1 VSGGGRTRRARR
13 SGAVVRAGTVLLAAA
28 AALLGPS
35 AASWAATTPT
45 LAQHDSATNSN
56 GDPVCISPSSAD
68 LAQIP
73 WAQAYLDAESVWSLS
88 AGSGVSVAVLGSGVN
103 DASGVL
109 AGRLTLGPQE
119 EPAGAGTGT
128 DCVGQGTFVAGLI
141 AAQPRSGTG
150 FAGIAPAADI
160 LAIGVTD
167 GTGTA
172 TAGTLAAGIHDAA
185 AAGAR
190 IIDVSVTVAATD
202 PALNTAVSYA
212 IGRGA
217 LIVAPY
223 LADGQNSDTP
233 TYPAA
238 LPGVLSV
245 SDLAPGGGLS
255 GSAPT
260 PSAGTTAAAVGL
272 AAPGDEVLGIGPGG
286 SGMFEA
292 SGPSYAAAYVAG
304 TAALVLGYRP
314 DLTEAQLLFRLEQT
328 ADHPGTELPDP
339 QLGYGTVDPVNAVTE
354 ELPQE
359 SATGRPAAAPAAP
372 RTSLTMP
379 AATSS
384 NAPREAVEVALCA
397 LAVML
402 FVGLGAGIRSAARRR
417 TAPGAGQPA
426 PPLD

>member
-1 VSGGGRTRRARR
+1 VNGRREGRGRGGGA
-13 SGAVVRAGTVLLAAA
+13 AVRAGTVLIAAA
-28 AALLGPS
+28 AALLGP
-35 AASWAATTPT
+35 AGASWAATTPT
-45 LAQHDSATNSN
+45 LAQHNSATDSN
-56 GDPVCISPSSAD
+56 GDPVCVSPSSAE
-68 LAQIP
+68 LTQIP
-73 WAQAYLDAESVWSLS
+73 WAQTYLDAESVWSLS
-88 AGSGVSVAVLGSGVN
+88 EGSGVSVAVLGSGVD

-119 EPAGAGTGT
+119 ESGGAGTGT

-141 AAQPRSGTG
+141 AAQPRTGTG

-167 GTGTA
+167 GAGTA
-172 TAGTLAAGIHDAA
+172 TAATLAAGIRDAA
-185 AAGAR
+185 GAGAR
-190 IIDVSVTVAATD
+190 IIDVSVTVASTD
-202 PALNTAVSYA
+202 PALNSAVSYA
-212 IGRGA
+212 IGKGA

-223 LADGQNSDTP
+223 LADGQSSDTP

-245 SDLAPGGGLS
+245 SDLEPGGALS
-255 GSAPT
+255 GSAPA
-260 PSAGTTAAAVGL
+260 PSPGTTAAAVDL
-272 AAPGDEVLGIGPGG
+272 AAPGDGVLGIGPGG
-286 SGMFEA
+286 SGMFQA

-359 SATGRPAAAPAAP
+359 SASHGPAAAPAAAP
-372 RTSLTMP
+372 RTSLIMP
-379 AATSS
+379 VAASS
-384 NAPREAVEVALCA
+384 NAPREALDVAVGA

-402 FVGLGAGIRSAARRR
+402 FVGLGAGIRLAARRR
-417 TAPGAGQPA
+417 TGAAEVQPE
-426 PPLD
+426 PTLD